1 MLRVLHPVLHII
13 HESTGISL
21 LLWVILIT
29 NCSLYAQEYKEQN
42 YHLKPH
48 RAKTTSANTDE

>member
-1 MLRVLHPVLHII
+1 MLGVLHLVLHII

-21 LLWVILIT
+21 LLWVIFIT
-29 NCSLYAQEYKEQN
+29 HWSLYAQEYKDEN

-48 RAKTTSANTDE
+48 RAKTTSTNTDE